1 MTRRAEPGRFELN
14 SFIIKSITT
23 GNSVDI
29 GSVVYSFGI
38 NESMSN
44 GFVDGYATVFDST
57 GILYDLPIRGEEI
70 VEITYTDFFEEVR
83 TDKFFVYSIVDTKL
97 TKQESSEGKM
107 LQYTLQFVSLAKL
120 DTDKKRIRKSFT
132 QDNIKEYVQRVF
144 KENYEGGLNEKVLE
158 EVEDTSGIQTIVVP
172 NYTPEETMHLF
183 SRRAYSDT
191 YPDSTFRFFETRD
204 KFHFTTNGNI
214 ISKAPTEVTERNTFE
229 YNAYPDH
236 TPSGQAKIMQSIVDI
251 QMGELVDTFRDI
263 KEGAYLKEIYEID
276 FINRTSVKTE
286 YKYLDE
292 YQKYAFPSGQPEAP
306 YHGQEFVDAHFEM
319 NKRKYALKDYNGLGE
334 PITPGLRPYPHYK
347 ESLSHKNTAF
357 YHYSTNV
364 IVLSVYGRNSLFA
377 GDIIQLDIPQFRF
390 SQPDTP
396 PEADA
401 DRSGKYLVEAVKN
414 EFVEDIYKQTL
425 VLTKSGL

>member
-14 SFIIKSITT
+14 SFIIRSIAT

-38 NESMSN
+38 NESMSS

-57 GILYDLPIRGEEI
+57 GLLYDLPIRGEEI
-70 VEITYTDFFEEVR
+70 VEITYTDFFDEVR
-83 TDKFFVYSIVDTKL
+83 TDKFFVYAIIDTKVSN
-97 TKQESSEGKM
+97 QEKSEGKM

-120 DTDKKRIRKSFT
+120 DTDKKRLRKSFT
-132 QDNIKEYVQRVF
+132 QDNIKEYVERVF
-144 KENYEGGLNEKVLE
+144 KENYEGGLNEKKLE
-158 EVEDTSGIQTIVVP
+158 AVEDTSGVQTIVVP

-191 YPDSTFRFFETRD
+191 YPEATFRFYENRD
-204 KFHFTTNGNI
+204 KFYFTTTGNR
-214 ISKAPTEVTERNTFE
+214 ISKSPETLTERYTFE
-229 YNAYPDH
+229 YNAYPDN
-236 TPSGQAKIMQSIVDI
+236 TPSGQLRVMQSLIDI
-251 QMGELVDTFRDI
+251 QLGELVDTFRDI
-263 KEGAYLKEIYEID
+263 KEGGYLKEIYEID

-286 YKYLDE
+286 YKYLDK
-292 YQKYAFPSGQPEAP
+292 YQSYSYPSGQPEAP
-306 YHGQEFVDAHFEM
+306 YHSQKFVDDHFEM
-319 NKRKYALKDYNGLGE
+319 NKRKYAIKDYNNLGE
-334 PITPGLRPYPHYK
+334 PIATGLRPYPHYM

-364 IVLSVYGRNSLFA
+364 LVLSVYGRNSLFA

-390 SQPDTP
+390 TQPGVP
-396 PEADA
+396 PETDA
-401 DRSGKYLVEAVKN
+401 DRSGRYIVEAIKN

-425 VLTKSGL
+425 IVTKSGL